1 MASSESRRFAIIDG
15 VPADRAR
22 ARWNAAIAVAIALV
36 AIALVVWVRSRHP
49 VEGRLIVRPPDEV
62 ELRAVVHSDP
72 FDSGW
77 MMPGYHALVWR
88 GGRAAH
94 AALLRTDVSDRQVL
108 AALQSLN
115 ARPGNNVPMEAWE
128 ERKNPRSAAPDTV
141 ITGPRVAVLL
151 RLPGRQELFP
161 LSEVLEDPGGR
172 GLDLRFGGHHANIPR
187 WKSGCI
193 VCLYSC
199 PGSKIG
205 NARYTERDYARGVT
219 RFRSRTGIL
228 PKDGTAVGVV
238 LRLLRD

>member
-1 MASSESRRFAIIDG
+1 
-15 VPADRAR
+15 VTADRAR
-22 ARWNAAIAVAIALV
+22 GRRNAAIVVAILV
-36 AIALVVWVRSRHP
+36 IALAVWLRARHP
-49 VEGRLIVRPPDEV
+49 IEGRLTVRPPDEV
-62 ELRAVVHSDP
+62 ELRAFVHAGT

-77 MMPGYHALVWR
+77 MMPGYHALVWT
-88 GGRAAH
+88 GGNAAH

-141 ITGPRVAVLL
+141 IAGPRVAVLL
-151 RLPGRQELFP
+151 RLPGRQDLVP
-161 LSEVLEDPGGR
+161 LSAVLEDPGGR
-172 GLDLRFGGHHANIPR
+172 GLDLRFGGHEANIPR

-199 PGSKIG
+199 PGSKVG
-205 NARYTERDYARGVT
+205 NARYTERDYARGAT

-228 PKDGTAVGVV
+228 PKDGTAIGVV
-238 LRLLRD
+238 LRVLRD